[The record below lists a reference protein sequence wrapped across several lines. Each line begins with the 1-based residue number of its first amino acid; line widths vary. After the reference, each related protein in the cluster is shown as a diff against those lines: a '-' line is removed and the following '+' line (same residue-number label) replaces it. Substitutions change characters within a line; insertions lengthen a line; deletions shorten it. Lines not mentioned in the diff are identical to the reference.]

1 MPPCSTLGALSH
13 LQHLLAA
20 PNAGS
25 RPGKEQLVA
34 VALASSSHQSWRL
47 SWQER
52 EARGYPP
59 AAITPGSLLTLPRGS
74 QAILWQLPTGHC
86 CSPSDTQA
94 AVTASLSFVC
104 TGNSP
109 RFRLPSP
116 DAELSSP
123 PQPPNTTRCHPSAPA
138 VSYQRSSSFLF
149 SPSADSQDPASHPAQ
164 IHCIKGPC
172 WSLFTAH
179 CCFGKGTLMVSLD
192 MRSEVGCQ

>member
-1 MPPCSTLGALSH
+1 MPPCSTLRALSH

-123 PQPPNTTRCHPSAPA
+123 PSLQTQRDATHQLQQFPTRGPAPFCFHPLQTARILPHIQPKFIVLKGHAGP
-138 VSYQRSSSFLF
+138 Y
-149 SPSADSQDPASHPAQ
+149 SQPTVALGRA
-164 IHCIKGPC
+164 
-172 WSLFTAH
+172 
-179 CCFGKGTLMVSLD
+179 
-192 MRSEVGCQ
+192 R

>member
-1 MPPCSTLGALSH
+1 MPPCSTLRALSH

-52 EARGYPP
+52 AAQGYPP
-59 AAITPGSLLTLPRGS
+59 AALTPGSLLTLPRGS

-86 CSPSDTQA
+86 CSHSDTQA
-94 AVTASLSFVC
+94 AVTASLSFAC

-123 PQPPNTTRCHPSAPA
+123 PSLRKHNAMPPIS
-138 VSYQRSSSFLF
+138 SSSFLLEVQLLSVF
-149 SPSADSQDPASHPAQ
+149 ILCRQPAS
-164 IHCIKGPC
+164 CLTS
-172 WSLFTAH
+172 SLN
-179 CCFGKGTLMVSLD
+179 S
-192 MRSEVGCQ
+192 SY